1 MAEFNPSSELAALRQ
16 ETTAIR
22 KRRYSR
28 SRLDR
33 YQDELL
39 SLHEAGASVAEL
51 QRWLRSHRIK
61 VAHSTVLRWL
71 AKHGRD
77 QSRD

>member
-1 MAEFNPSSELAALRQ
+1 MTDFNPSAELASLRHD
-16 ETTAIR
+16 TRTLR
-22 KRRYSR
+22 KRRYAR

-39 SLHEAGASVAEL
+39 SLRQAGASVAEL

-71 AKHGRD
+71 AKHG
-77 QSRD
+77 